1 MRLGQAILKPGGV
14 SRGTALA
21 LAGKRALPLIYG
33 GALLIFFAAFI
44 EGFWSAGPA
53 PATIKHIVGICN
65 AVGLAAWL
73 YFCGRKGEADD
84 EA

>member
-1 MRLGQAILKPGGV
+1 V
-14 SRGTALA
+14 
-21 LAGKRALPLIYG
+21 AGKRALPLIYG

-53 PATIKHIVGICN
+53 PAGVKHAVGICN
-65 AVGLAAWL
+65 AAGLAAYL
-73 YFCGRKGEADD
+73 YFCGRKGEDED